1 MLYNSTLLY
10 NKIQSPLPIHNT
22 YFFISYSTAFANC
35 SIMHHRLIHTSKNGR
50 LHSRQ
55 LFHDMFTGG
64 FSHMDKESKQPGIVA
79 YM

>member
-1 MLYNSTLLY
+1 
-10 NKIQSPLPIHNT
+10 
-22 YFFISYSTAFANC
+22 
-35 SIMHHRLIHTSKNGR
+35 MHHRLIHTSKNGR

-79 YM
+79 YVTMYTILYSFKTIEKQLKK